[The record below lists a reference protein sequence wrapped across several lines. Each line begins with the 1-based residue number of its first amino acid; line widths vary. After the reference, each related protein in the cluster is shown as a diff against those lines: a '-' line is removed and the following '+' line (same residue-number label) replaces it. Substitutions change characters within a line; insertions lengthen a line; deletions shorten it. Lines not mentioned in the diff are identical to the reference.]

1 MLFSFTARICI
12 RRNRSVFFLIYFA
25 CWQLVKEILEKHDQ
39 NKQNETNPEVDDG
52 DFEVDVAERDQADDE
67 DVEVKIAEGDQ
78 VDDEDVEVEIA
89 EGDQVDD
96 EDVEV
101 EVAEGDQTDDKDV
114 DVDVKENVEAEVQ
127 EDVELE
133 IEDDVEVEEA
143 QVHDVGLRCEGV
155 RVDEVMRSQEE
166 MQISYPDQV
175 EVGTVLLKRTR
186 S

>member
-52 DFEVDVAERDQADDE
+52 
-67 DVEVKIAEGDQ
+67 
-78 VDDEDVEVEIA
+78 DVEVEIA